1 MDRREDEQR
10 EERIERTEDTENR
23 EDLALVLFQMEA
35 QNDPVMSSSTHAA
48 PCTRHRVHGTAQVP
62 CTRYRVLHE
71 YCVHGTARV
80 P

>member
-35 QNDPVMSSSTHAA
+35 QNDPVMSSSTHAS
-48 PCTRHRVHGTAQVP
+48 TVHTVP
-62 CTRYRVLHE
+62 CT
-71 YCVHGTARV
+71 A
-80 P
+80 